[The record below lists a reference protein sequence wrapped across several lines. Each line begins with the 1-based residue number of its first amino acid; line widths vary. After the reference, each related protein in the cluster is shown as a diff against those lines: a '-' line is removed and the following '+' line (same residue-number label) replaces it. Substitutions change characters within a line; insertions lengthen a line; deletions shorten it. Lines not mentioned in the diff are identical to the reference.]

1 MRLDKFLG
9 NLQYGTRKEIKEA
22 CKKGYVEV
30 NNLVAKDPSILIN
43 PDQDKVMFCNEL
55 VFYKER
61 MVLALNKPSG
71 YVSAS
76 SDSLHQTVIDLVK
89 DPYSRFSFQI
99 AGRLDIDTTGLVLLT
114 NDGNLLH
121 QIIHPKKEIEKCY
134 DVILKN
140 PITRISEIEQGVW
153 IKDGKDNLFQTLPA
167 KIKVIDQRHV
177 EITIIEGKFHQ
188 VKRMFEAVD
197 NEVIHLKRI
206 RIGQFYLPE
215 SLELGEYIE
224 LSDTQIEQIFQ

>member
-22 CKKGYVEV
+22 CKKGYVQV
-30 NNLVAKDPSILIN
+30 NNLLAKDASILID
-43 PDQDKVMFCNEL
+43 PKKDQVQFCNEI
-55 VFYKER
+55 VFYKEK

-76 SDSLHQTVIDLVK
+76 YDSLHQTVLDLIK
-89 DPYSRFSFQI
+89 DPYSRFPFQI

-114 NDGNLLH
+114 NDGNILH
-121 QIIHPKKEIEKCY
+121 QIIHPRKDIEKCY
-134 DVILKN
+134 DVLLRD
-140 PITRISEIEQGVW
+140 PISRITELEKGVW

-167 KIKVIDQRHV
+167 KIHVIDQTHV
-177 EITIIEGKFHQ
+177 EITITEGKFHQ

-197 NEVIHLKRI
+197 NEVLQLKRI